1 MITSPSV
8 GPFHLKDDPL
18 PLCSLLCRG
27 LFVLWGGWGE
37 RKIESAGHK
46 WEGEREKAPTFSLFL
61 LSPRCFLFFSITA
74 VFIGIPSGMR
84 FSEGSLI
91 CVCTFDL
98 WDISEGYEKKWAV
111 SEVWRGGGGVMHWHS

>member
-1 MITSPSV
+1 M
-8 GPFHLKDDPL
+8 
-18 PLCSLLCRG
+18 
-27 LFVLWGGWGE
+27 LWGGWGE

-84 FSEGSLI
+84 VSEGSLI
-91 CVCTFDL
+91 RVCTFDL

-111 SEVWRGGGGVMHWHS
+111 SEVWREGGGGG